1 MKAVRFLAMI
11 LMVVGAL
18 NWGLVGFFQ
27 MNLVAMLFGGES
39 SMAARFIF
47 ALVGLAGLYGL
58 SCLCHC
64 CQCKCGPKCT
74 CCKKK

>member
-1 MKAVRFLAMI
+1 MKVLRLAAMI

-27 MNLVAMLFGGES
+27 LNLIGMVFGGDS
-39 SMAARFIF
+39 AAAARFIF

-64 CQCKCGPKCT
+64 CKCGPKCN